1 MSSTSHG
8 SAPRGGRRSPLGVLR
23 VREFRVYFLG
33 ASLSNIG
40 TWFQN
45 IAAGLLVY
53 DLTGSTLAVGAVN
66 FSQFVGSFVLASVA
80 GGAADRYDRR
90 RLLMVSQ
97 AVAATVGGVLAAVT
111 LVGAVTPAL
120 VIGASLLLGF
130 SLAFMVPALLA
141 LVPLLVGDDD
151 LDAAVALNSVS
162 FNLARAIGPVL
173 GALVVESAGYG
184 VAFALNAVSFLLFV
198 GALALV
204 RPRPQVRAEGPRP
217 RLTETIRSVRSVPA
231 WWAVLV
237 ATTVISMSTDP
248 VNTLTPELA
257 LDTFGGRQLDAGLLV
272 GAFGTGATVTALTL
286 TDWLR
291 RRRRALPAAMLVQGA
306 GMVLVG
312 LAPSLPV
319 AFVGMAISG
328 GGFIGGITRSSV
340 RLQTEVPDLQRGR
353 VMALWSVAFVGTRPL
368 ASLVSGVIAE
378 AASARVAAVVL
389 ALPVLLLVPWVAGHL
404 AAPGSPP
411 DA

>member
-1 MSSTSHG
+1 MRPADG
-8 SAPRGGRRSPLGVLR
+8 GDDPRPGRSPLGVLK
-23 VREFRVYFLG
+23 VRAFRTYWLG

-53 DLTGSTLAVGAVN
+53 ELTRSTLAVGAVN
-66 FSQFVGSFVLASVA
+66 FSQFIGSFLLASVA

-90 RLLMVSQ
+90 RLLMASQ
-97 AVAATVGGVLAAVT
+97 GVAAVVGAALAVIT
-111 LVGAVTPAL
+111 LLGAVTPAI

-141 LVPLLVGDDD
+141 LVPLLVEEVD

-162 FNLARAIGPVL
+162 FNLARAVGPVL

-184 VAFALNAVSFLLFV
+184 VAFALNALSFLAFI

-204 RPRPQVRAEGPRP
+204 QPRPQGRAEGSRP
-217 RLTETIRSVRSVPA
+217 RLLDTVRLVRSVPA

-237 ATTVISMSTDP
+237 ATAVISMSTDP

-257 LDTFGGRQLDAGLLV
+257 LDTFAGRQLDAGLLV

-286 TDWLR
+286 TGWLR
-291 RRRRALPAAMLVQGA
+291 RRRRALPGAMLVQGV
-306 GMVLVG
+306 GMLLVG
-312 LAPSLPV
+312 LAPTIWV
-319 AFVGMAISG
+319 AYLGMAISG

-368 ASLVSGVIAE
+368 ASLLSGTIAE
-378 AASARVAAVVL
+378 TVGVRGAALAL
-389 ALPVLLLVPWVAGHL
+389 ALPVLVLAPWVGRQLDRPTAE
-404 AAPGSPP
+404 GS
-411 DA
+411 

>member
-1 MSSTSHG
+1 MS
-8 SAPRGGRRSPLGVLR
+8 PEPEEPDQRDGRRSPLGVLR
-23 VREFRVYFLG
+23 VREFRVYFVG

-53 DLTGSTLAVGAVN
+53 DLTRSTLAVGAVN
-66 FSQFVGSFVLASVA
+66 FSQFIGSFLLASVA

-97 AVAATVGGVLAAVT
+97 AVAATVGGLLAVT
-111 LVGAVTPAL
+111 TLLGAVTPAV

-162 FNLARAIGPVL
+162 FNLARAVGPVL

-184 VAFALNAVSFLLFV
+184 VAFALNAVSFLAFV

-204 RPRPQVRAEGPRP
+204 RPRPQERATGERP
-217 RLTETIRSVRSVPA
+217 RLRETIRLVRSVPA

-248 VNTLTPELA
+248 INTLTPELA

-272 GAFGTGATVTALTL
+272 GAFGTGATLTALTL

-312 LAPSLPV
+312 LAPTLTV

-368 ASLVSGVIAE
+368 ASLISGATAE
-378 AASARVAAVVL
+378 VASARVAALVL
-389 ALPVLLLVPWVAGHL
+389 ALPVLVLTPWVARQL
-404 AAPGSPP
+404 ETPGPP
-411 DA
+411 SG

>member
-1 MSSTSHG
+1 MRDAASG
-8 SAPRGGRRSPLGVLR
+8 DERRPGRSPLGVFR
-23 VREFRVYFLG
+23 VRAFRVYWLG

-53 DLTGSTLAVGAVN
+53 ELTRSTLAVGAVN
-66 FSQFVGSFVLASVA
+66 FSQFIGSFLLASVA

-97 AVAATVGGVLAAVT
+97 GVAAVVGAVLAAIT
-111 LVGAVTPAL
+111 LLGAVTPAI

-141 LVPLLVGDDD
+141 LVPLLVEEAD

-162 FNLARAIGPVL
+162 FNLARAVGPVL

-184 VAFALNAVSFLLFV
+184 VAFALNALSFLAFI
-198 GALALV
+198 GALAMV
-204 RPRPQVRAEGPRP
+204 QPRHQGRADGARP
-217 RLTETIRSVRSVPA
+217 RLLETIRLVRSVPA

-272 GAFGTGATVTALTL
+272 GAFGAGATVTALTL

-291 RRRRALPAAMLVQGA
+291 RRRRALPGAMLVQGA
-306 GMVLVG
+306 GMLLVG
-312 LAPSLPV
+312 LAPTIEV
-319 AFVGMAISG
+319 AYLGMAVSG

-340 RLQTEVPDLQRGR
+340 RLQVEVPDLQRGR

-368 ASLVSGVIAE
+368 ASILSGAIAE
-378 AASARVAAVVL
+378 FASARVAALVL
-389 ALPVLLLVPWVAGHL
+389 ALPVLLLAPWVGRQLDRPTSAVR
-404 AAPGSPP
+404 
-411 DA
+411 

>member
-1 MSSTSHG
+1 MRDAASG
-8 SAPRGGRRSPLGVLR
+8 DERRPGRSPLGVFR
-23 VREFRVYFLG
+23 VRAFRVYWLG

-53 DLTGSTLAVGAVN
+53 ELTRSTLAVGAVN
-66 FSQFVGSFVLASVA
+66 FSQFIGSFLLASVA

-97 AVAATVGGVLAAVT
+97 GVAAVVGAVLAAIT
-111 LVGAVTPAL
+111 LLGAVTPAI

-141 LVPLLVGDDD
+141 LVPLLVEEAD

-162 FNLARAIGPVL
+162 FNLARAVGPVL

-184 VAFALNAVSFLLFV
+184 VAFALNALSFLAFI
-198 GALALV
+198 GALAMV
-204 RPRPQVRAEGPRP
+204 QPRHQGRADGARP
-217 RLTETIRSVRSVPA
+217 RLLETIRLVRSVPA

-291 RRRRALPAAMLVQGA
+291 RRRRALPGAMLVQGA
-306 GMVLVG
+306 GMLLVG
-312 LAPSLPV
+312 LAPTIEV
-319 AFVGMAISG
+319 AYLGMAVSG

-340 RLQTEVPDLQRGR
+340 RLQVEVPDLQRGR

-368 ASLVSGVIAE
+368 ASILSGAIAE
-378 AASARVAAVVL
+378 VASARVAALVL
-389 ALPVLLLVPWVAGHL
+389 ALPVLLLAPWVGRQLDRPTSAVR
-404 AAPGSPP
+404 
-411 DA
+411 

>member
-1 MSSTSHG
+1 MSSEPDLSRQ
-8 SAPRGGRRSPLGVLR
+8 PGGRRSPLGVLR

-53 DLTGSTLAVGAVN
+53 DLTRSTLAVGAVN
-66 FSQFVGSFVLASVA
+66 FAQFIGSFVLASVA

-90 RLLMVSQ
+90 RLLMLSQ
-97 AVAATVGGVLAAVT
+97 AVAATVGGLLAAVT
-111 LVGAVTPAL
+111 LLGAVTPAV

-141 LVPLLVGDDD
+141 LVPLLVGQDD

-162 FNLARAIGPVL
+162 FNLARAVGPVL

-184 VAFALNAVSFLLFV
+184 VAFALNAVSFLAFV

-204 RPRPQVRAEGPRP
+204 RPRPQVRAAGERP
-217 RLTETIRSVRSVPA
+217 RLMETIRLVRSVPA

-237 ATTVISMSTDP
+237 ATTAISMSTDP

-291 RRRRALPAAMLVQGA
+291 RRRRALPGAMLVQGA

-312 LAPSLPV
+312 LAPTLAV
-319 AFVGMAISG
+319 AFVGMAVSG

-368 ASLVSGVIAE
+368 ASLASGAIADL
-378 AASARVAAVVL
+378 ASAQVAALVL
-389 ALPVLLLVPWVAGHL
+389 ALPVLLLTPWVAGRL
-404 AAPGSPP
+404 ETPVAPRDG
-411 DA
+411 

>member
-1 MSSTSHG
+1 MRPADG
-8 SAPRGGRRSPLGVLR
+8 GDDPRPGRSPLGVLK
-23 VREFRVYFLG
+23 VRAFRTYWLG

-53 DLTGSTLAVGAVN
+53 ELTRSTLAVGAVN
-66 FSQFVGSFVLASVA
+66 FSQFIGSFLLASVA

-90 RLLMVSQ
+90 RLLMASQ
-97 AVAATVGGVLAAVT
+97 GVAAVVGAALAVIT
-111 LVGAVTPAL
+111 LLGAVTPAI

-141 LVPLLVGDDD
+141 LVPLLVEEVD

-162 FNLARAIGPVL
+162 FNLARAVGPVL

-184 VAFALNAVSFLLFV
+184 VAFALNALSFLAFI

-204 RPRPQVRAEGPRP
+204 QPRPQGRAEGSRP
-217 RLTETIRSVRSVPA
+217 RLLDTVRLVRSVPA

-237 ATTVISMSTDP
+237 ATAVISMSTDP

-257 LDTFGGRQLDAGLLV
+257 LDTFAGRQLDAGLLV

-286 TDWLR
+286 TGWLR
-291 RRRRALPAAMLVQGA
+291 RRRRALPGAMLVQGV
-306 GMVLVG
+306 GMLLVG
-312 LAPSLPV
+312 LAPTIWV
-319 AFVGMAISG
+319 AYLGMAISG

-368 ASLVSGVIAE
+368 ASLLSGTIAE
-378 AASARVAAVVL
+378 TVGVRGAALAL
-389 ALPVLLLVPWVAGHL
+389 ALPVLVLAPWVGRQL
-404 AAPGSPP
+404 DRPTVEGN
-411 DA
+411 

>member
-1 MSSTSHG
+1 
-8 SAPRGGRRSPLGVLR
+8 VLR

-53 DLTGSTLAVGAVN
+53 DLTRSTLAVGAVN
-66 FSQFVGSFVLASVA
+66 FAQFIGSFVLASVA

-90 RLLMVSQ
+90 RLLMLSQ
-97 AVAATVGGVLAAVT
+97 AVAATVGGLLAAVT
-111 LVGAVTPAL
+111 LLGAVTPAV

-141 LVPLLVGDDD
+141 LVPLLVGQDD

-162 FNLARAIGPVL
+162 FNLARAVGPVL

-184 VAFALNAVSFLLFV
+184 VAFALNAVSFLAFV

-204 RPRPQVRAEGPRP
+204 RPRPQVRAAGERP
-217 RLTETIRSVRSVPA
+217 RLMETIRLVRSVPA

-237 ATTVISMSTDP
+237 ATTAISMSTDP

-291 RRRRALPAAMLVQGA
+291 RRRRALPGAMLVQGA

-312 LAPSLPV
+312 LAPTLAV
-319 AFVGMAISG
+319 AFVGMAVSG

-368 ASLVSGVIAE
+368 ASLASGAIADL
-378 AASARVAAVVL
+378 ASAQVAALVL
-389 ALPVLLLVPWVAGHL
+389 ALPVLLLTPWVAGRL
-404 AAPGSPP
+404 ETPVAPRDG
-411 DA
+411 

>member
-1 MSSTSHG
+1 VRAPDG
-8 SAPRGGRRSPLGVLR
+8 SGDRPPARSPLAVLR
-23 VREFRVYFLG
+23 VRAFRTYWLG

-53 DLTGSTLAVGAVN
+53 ELTRSTLAVGAVN
-66 FSQFVGSFVLASVA
+66 FSQFIGSFLLASVA

-90 RLLMVSQ
+90 RLLMASQ
-97 AVAATVGGVLAAVT
+97 GVAAVVGAVLATVT
-111 LVGAVTPAL
+111 LLGAVTPAI
-120 VIGASLLLGF
+120 VIAASLLLGF

-141 LVPLLVGDDD
+141 LVPLLVEEGD

-162 FNLARAIGPVL
+162 FNLARAVGPVL

-184 VAFALNAVSFLLFV
+184 VAFALNALSFLAFI

-204 RPRPQVRAEGPRP
+204 RPRPQGRAEGGRP
-217 RLTETIRSVRSVPA
+217 RLLDTIRLVRSVPA
-231 WWAVLV
+231 WWSVLV

-272 GAFGTGATVTALTL
+272 GAFGGGATLTALTL

-291 RRRRALPAAMLVQGA
+291 RRRRALPGAMLVQGC

-312 LAPSLPV
+312 LAPTIWV
-319 AFVGMAISG
+319 AYLGMAISG

-368 ASLVSGVIAE
+368 ASLLSGTIAE
-378 AASARVAAVVL
+378 TVSVRAAALAL
-389 ALPVLLLVPWVAGHL
+389 ALPVLLLAPWVGRQLDRPTVAV
-404 AAPGSPP
+404 S
-411 DA
+411 